1 MASLTLAQSALLS
14 QDKLVKGVIQSII
27 TVDRFFEM
35 LPFQG
40 IEGNSLAYDRE
51 LVLGD
56 VQVAAVG
63 DDIVAGKTPTTVS
76 QTTSAL
82 TSILGDAEVNGMIE
96 ATRSNI
102 NDQTG
107 IQVAGKAKSAGRQFR
122 NLLINGDG
130 VAPNFAGL
138 LNLCAASQKVTPQAN
153 GQALSL
159 DLLDQLLDLVVDK
172 DGQVDFIT
180 MNSRTLR
187 SYFAL
192 LRALGG
198 ANISETVKLPSGA
211 EVPAYRNVPIFR
223 NDWIPVNQTQGATA
237 TCTTVLAG
245 TFDDGSQ
252 KYGISGL
259 TAERAAGINVEYVGV
274 HQTRD
279 EKIYRVKWYCGL
291 ANFNQ
296 LGLAALPGITN

>member
-1 MASLTLAQSALLS
+1 MPSLTLAQSALLS
-14 QDKLVKGVIQSII
+14 QDKLVKGVIASII
-27 TVDRFFEM
+27 TVDKFFEV

-56 VQVAAVG
+56 VQMAAVG
-63 DDIVAGKTPTTVS
+63 DTIAAKNPTTVA
-76 QTTSAL
+76 QVTSAL
-82 TSILGDAEVNGMIE
+82 TSILGDAEVNGLIQ

-138 LNLCAASQKVTPQAN
+138 LGLVAAGQTISAGVN
-153 GQALSL
+153 GAPLSF
-159 DLLDQLLDLVVDK
+159 DLLDQLLDSVVDK
-172 DGQVDFIT
+172 DGQVDYIQ
-180 MNSRTLR
+180 MHSRTLR
-187 SYFAL
+187 SYYAL
-192 LRALGG
+192 LRAQGG
-198 ANISETVKLPSGA
+198 AQIGETMKLPSGA
-211 EVPAYRNVPIFR
+211 EVPMYRSTPIFR
-223 NDWIPVNQTQGATA
+223 NDYLPINQTQGTST
-237 TCTTVLAG
+237 TCTTILAG
-245 TFDDGSQ
+245 TLDDGSQ
-252 KYGISGL
+252 KYGVSGL
-259 TAERAAGINVEYVGV
+259 TAQNAAGINVEYVGV

-296 LGLAALPGITN
+296 LGLAAVKGITN